1 MVDENEK
8 SDSTDQSDT
17 STASEADSD
26 EDLIT
31 QVNKERKSKLKDEP
45 IRSIQSR
52 QQKKRTPRIVELK
65 SDDISFSDG
74 MKTSRKTFGERL
86 QTELRPQSY
95 QIGKAS
101 SGNMEMTFKLDK
113 KNKKNIN
120 SDNHRS
126 SNTKKRKRRS
136 ASKNTFRG
144 LG

>member
-65 SDDISFSDG
+65 VKVPFISFILS
-74 MKTSRKTFGERL
+74 
-86 QTELRPQSY
+86 
-95 QIGKAS
+95 QIS
-101 SGNMEMTFKLDK
+101 
-113 KNKKNIN
+113 
-120 SDNHRS
+120 
-126 SNTKKRKRRS
+126 
-136 ASKNTFRG
+136 
-144 LG
+144 